1 MTQQLITTCYFA
13 LDLLGISHLDLLVQE
28 LTEVCEKWQ
37 DIGKELGVSTFTLS
51 HIKSSNPGDCLKEVF
66 GERLRHHTTSW
77 GDIIAVLRSS
87 RVGEFQL
94 ADHLEAK
101 YYPSE
106 LTQRKFMEYNLW
118 EVESRLIILR
128 V

>member
-1 MTQQLITTCYFA
+1 M
-13 LDLLGISHLDLLVQE
+13 QE

-37 DIGKELGVSTFTLS
+37 HIGEELGVSTFTLS
-51 HIKSSNPGDCLKEVF
+51 DIKSSKPGDHLKEVF
-66 GERLRHHTTSW
+66 GERLMHHTTSW
-77 GDIIAVLRSS
+77 GDIIAVLRSP

-106 LTQRKFMEYNLW
+106 LTQQKFIEYNLW
-118 EVESRLIILR
+118 EVQSRLTTLR

>member
-1 MTQQLITTCYFA
+1 M
-13 LDLLGISHLDLLVQE
+13 QE

-37 DIGKELGVSTFTLS
+37 HIGEELGVSTFTLS
-51 HIKSSNPGDCLKEVF
+51 DIKSSKPGDRLKEVF
-66 GERLRHHTTSW
+66 SERLMHHTTSW
-77 GDIIAVLRSS
+77 GDIIAVLRSP

-106 LTQRKFMEYNLW
+106 LTQQKFIEYNLW
-118 EVESRLIILR
+118 EVQSRLTTLR

>member
-1 MTQQLITTCYFA
+1 M
-13 LDLLGISHLDLLVQE
+13 SHLDLLVQE

-37 DIGKELGVSTFTLS
+37 HIGEELGVSTFTLS
-51 HIKSSNPGDCLKEVF
+51 DIKSSKPGDCLKEVF
-66 GERLRHHTTSW
+66 SERLRRYTTSW

-94 ADHLEAK
+94 ADDLEAK

-106 LTQRKFMEYNLW
+106 LMQQKYNRW
-118 EVESRLIILR
+118 EVQSRLTTLR